1 MSKEKV
7 ILVDE
12 NDTQVG
18 LMPKLEAHQKGLLH
32 RAFSV
37 FIFNSNH
44 QLLLQKRAVSKY
56 HSGGLWT
63 NTCCSHPREGEETIN
78 AANRRLIE
86 EMGIKTNLRKVFD
99 FIYKAELD
107 NELTENEFDHV
118 YYGVYNEDPILNLD
132 EADDFKWVDMQTL
145 NDDIIKIKMI
155 KVSNIDEV
163 HNGCLLDT
171 GSPHFVKF
179 CTSVNNINVFQSGR
193 ELRNNKEIS
202 EDGVN
207 INFTEII
214 DNSSIKVRTYE
225 RGVENETLSCGTG
238 VIASVL
244 SAHSKGLV
252 DSNRIKITTLGGEL
266 FVSFD
271 FKNVYDNIWLEGPAI
286 EVFKG
291 QI

>member
-32 RAFSV
+32 TFSI

-44 QLLLQKRAVSKY
+44 QLLLQKRAISKY

-118 YYGVYNEDPILNLD
+118 FYGIYNEDPIINTE
-132 EADDFKWVDMQTL
+132 EADDFKWIDMETL
-145 NDDIIKIKMI
+145 NNDIAINGQNYTVWFKIAFDYFYKY
-155 KVSNIDEV
+155 
-163 HNGCLLDT
+163 L
-171 GSPHFVKF
+171 
-179 CTSVNNINVFQSGR
+179 NND
-193 ELRNNKEIS
+193 NNK
-202 EDGVN
+202 
-207 INFTEII
+207 
-214 DNSSIKVRTYE
+214 
-225 RGVENETLSCGTG
+225 
-238 VIASVL
+238 
-244 SAHSKGLV
+244 
-252 DSNRIKITTLGGEL
+252 
-266 FVSFD
+266 
-271 FKNVYDNIWLEGPAI
+271 
-286 EVFKG
+286 
-291 QI
+291 

>member
-37 FIFNSNH
+37 FIFNNNH
-44 QLLLQKRAVSKY
+44 QLLLQKRAISKY

-118 YYGVYNEDPILNLD
+118 FYGLYNEDPIINTE
-132 EADDFKWVDMQTL
+132 EADDFKWIDMETL
-145 NDDIIKIKMI
+145 NNDITANGQNYTVWFKIAFDYFYKY
-155 KVSNIDEV
+155 
-163 HNGCLLDT
+163 L
-171 GSPHFVKF
+171 
-179 CTSVNNINVFQSGR
+179 NND
-193 ELRNNKEIS
+193 NNK
-202 EDGVN
+202 
-207 INFTEII
+207 
-214 DNSSIKVRTYE
+214 
-225 RGVENETLSCGTG
+225 
-238 VIASVL
+238 
-244 SAHSKGLV
+244 
-252 DSNRIKITTLGGEL
+252 
-266 FVSFD
+266 
-271 FKNVYDNIWLEGPAI
+271 
-286 EVFKG
+286 
-291 QI
+291 

>member
-18 LMPKLEAHQKGLLH
+18 LMSKLEAHQKGLLH

-118 YYGVYNEDPILNLD
+118 FYGLYNEDPIINTE
-132 EADDFKWVDMQTL
+132 EADDFKWIDMETL
-145 NDDIIKIKMI
+145 NNDITANGQNYTVWFKIAFDYFYKY
-155 KVSNIDEV
+155 
-163 HNGCLLDT
+163 L
-171 GSPHFVKF
+171 
-179 CTSVNNINVFQSGR
+179 NND
-193 ELRNNKEIS
+193 NNK
-202 EDGVN
+202 
-207 INFTEII
+207 
-214 DNSSIKVRTYE
+214 
-225 RGVENETLSCGTG
+225 
-238 VIASVL
+238 
-244 SAHSKGLV
+244 
-252 DSNRIKITTLGGEL
+252 
-266 FVSFD
+266 
-271 FKNVYDNIWLEGPAI
+271 
-286 EVFKG
+286 
-291 QI
+291 

>member
-78 AANRRLIE
+78 AAKRRLIE

-118 YYGVYNEDPILNLD
+118 FYGLYNEDPIINTE
-132 EADDFKWVDMQTL
+132 EADDFKWIDMETL
-145 NDDIIKIKMI
+145 NNDIIVNGQNYTVWFKIAFDYFYKY
-155 KVSNIDEV
+155 
-163 HNGCLLDT
+163 L
-171 GSPHFVKF
+171 
-179 CTSVNNINVFQSGR
+179 NND
-193 ELRNNKEIS
+193 NNK
-202 EDGVN
+202 
-207 INFTEII
+207 
-214 DNSSIKVRTYE
+214 
-225 RGVENETLSCGTG
+225 
-238 VIASVL
+238 
-244 SAHSKGLV
+244 
-252 DSNRIKITTLGGEL
+252 
-266 FVSFD
+266 
-271 FKNVYDNIWLEGPAI
+271 
-286 EVFKG
+286 
-291 QI
+291 

>member
-18 LMPKLEAHQKGLLH
+18 LMHKLEAHQKGLLH

-86 EMGIKTNLRKVFD
+86 EIGIKTNLRKVFD

-118 YYGVYNEDPILNLD
+118 FYGLYNEDPIINTE
-132 EADDFKWVDMQTL
+132 EADDFKWIDMETL
-145 NDDIIKIKMI
+145 NNDITANGQNYTVWFKIAFDYFYKY
-155 KVSNIDEV
+155 
-163 HNGCLLDT
+163 L
-171 GSPHFVKF
+171 
-179 CTSVNNINVFQSGR
+179 NND
-193 ELRNNKEIS
+193 NNK
-202 EDGVN
+202 
-207 INFTEII
+207 
-214 DNSSIKVRTYE
+214 
-225 RGVENETLSCGTG
+225 
-238 VIASVL
+238 
-244 SAHSKGLV
+244 
-252 DSNRIKITTLGGEL
+252 
-266 FVSFD
+266 
-271 FKNVYDNIWLEGPAI
+271 
-286 EVFKG
+286 
-291 QI
+291 

>member
-32 RAFSV
+32 RAFSI

-44 QLLLQKRAVSKY
+44 QLLLQKRAISKY

-107 NELTENEFDHV
+107 NELIENEFDHV
-118 YYGVYNEDPILNLD
+118 FYGIYNEDPIINTE
-132 EADDFKWVDMQTL
+132 EADDFKWIDMETL
-145 NDDIIKIKMI
+145 NNDIAINGQNYTVWFKIAFDYFYKY
-155 KVSNIDEV
+155 
-163 HNGCLLDT
+163 L
-171 GSPHFVKF
+171 
-179 CTSVNNINVFQSGR
+179 NND
-193 ELRNNKEIS
+193 NNK
-202 EDGVN
+202 
-207 INFTEII
+207 
-214 DNSSIKVRTYE
+214 
-225 RGVENETLSCGTG
+225 
-238 VIASVL
+238 
-244 SAHSKGLV
+244 
-252 DSNRIKITTLGGEL
+252 
-266 FVSFD
+266 
-271 FKNVYDNIWLEGPAI
+271 
-286 EVFKG
+286 
-291 QI
+291 

>member
-118 YYGVYNEDPILNLD
+118 FYGIYNQDPIINTE
-132 EADDFKWVDMQTL
+132 EADDFKWVDLETL
-145 NDDIIKIKMI
+145 NNDITVNGQNYTVWFKIAFDYFYKY
-155 KVSNIDEV
+155 
-163 HNGCLLDT
+163 L
-171 GSPHFVKF
+171 
-179 CTSVNNINVFQSGR
+179 NND
-193 ELRNNKEIS
+193 NNK
-202 EDGVN
+202 
-207 INFTEII
+207 
-214 DNSSIKVRTYE
+214 
-225 RGVENETLSCGTG
+225 
-238 VIASVL
+238 
-244 SAHSKGLV
+244 
-252 DSNRIKITTLGGEL
+252 
-266 FVSFD
+266 
-271 FKNVYDNIWLEGPAI
+271 
-286 EVFKG
+286 
-291 QI
+291 

>member
-32 RAFSV
+32 RAFSGV
-37 FIFNSNH
+37 IFNSNH

-118 YYGVYNEDPILNLD
+118 FYGIYNEDPIINTE
-132 EADDFKWVDMQTL
+132 EADDFKWIDMETL
-145 NDDIIKIKMI
+145 NNDITANGQNYTVWFKIAFDYFYKY
-155 KVSNIDEV
+155 
-163 HNGCLLDT
+163 L
-171 GSPHFVKF
+171 
-179 CTSVNNINVFQSGR
+179 NND
-193 ELRNNKEIS
+193 NNK
-202 EDGVN
+202 
-207 INFTEII
+207 
-214 DNSSIKVRTYE
+214 
-225 RGVENETLSCGTG
+225 
-238 VIASVL
+238 
-244 SAHSKGLV
+244 
-252 DSNRIKITTLGGEL
+252 
-266 FVSFD
+266 
-271 FKNVYDNIWLEGPAI
+271 
-286 EVFKG
+286 
-291 QI
+291 